1 MIERLIGG
9 RATTWLCYQARMGTL
24 FSRWESLLIAL
35 ALIVP
40 ESLRSCA
47 KLEPYPAVILPTGAG
62 TIRIKNGT
70 VSAQRT
76 FLTAK
81 RNGKWE
87 EVDVG
92 KFLAPVAVHYFSG
105 IARRDFGLRK
115 SKTATPLQLERATET
130 KRWMKA
136 RLAAQGFEPKQLRL
150 MRQSMRITLASG
162 KHSHSK
168 TRRRKTYD
176 LD

>member
-1 MIERLIGG
+1 
-9 RATTWLCYQARMGTL
+9 MGTL

-47 KLEPYPAVILPTGAG
+47 EIEPYPAVILPSGAG
-62 TIRIKNGT
+62 TIRINNGT
-70 VSAQRT
+70 VPAQRT

-87 EVDVG
+87 EVDAS
-92 KFLAPVAVHYFSG
+92 KFLAPVSAHYITR
-105 IARRDFGLRK
+105 IARRDFGFPK
-115 SKTATPLQLERATET
+115 SKRATPLEREQAAET
-130 KRWMKA
+130 RRWMKA
-136 RLAAQGFEPKQLRL
+136 KLAAQGFETKQLRL
-150 MRQSMRITLASG
+150 MKQSMTITLASG
-162 KHSHSK
+162 NRSNSK
-168 TRRRKTYD
+168 TKRRKTYD